1 MSPVLHGLVR
11 KRGELSGEVAKLRRQ
26 LALIQADI
34 QAVDRC
40 LVMLG
45 YRHAPETIRP
55 IERRQREARDFNV
68 TAFILDV
75 LRDAPEPVLSAD
87 IASMMMDRLCEND
100 RSDEA
105 IRRHA
110 LVVLGALRSLKKRRL
125 VTDSVDG
132 WRIADE

>member
-26 LALIQADI
+26 LAALQSDI

-55 IERRQREARDFNV
+55 VEKRPRVARDFNV
-68 TAFILDV
+68 TAFILDA
-75 LRDAPEPVLSAD
+75 LRDAPEPVSSAE
-87 IASMMMDRLCEND
+87 IAGMMMDRLCVDD
-100 RSDEA
+100 RGDDA
-105 IRRHA
+105 MRRHM
-110 LVVLGALRSLKKRRL
+110 LVVLGGLRSLRKRGL
-125 VTDSVDG
+125 VQDGVDG